1 MSLLT
6 HLAQV
11 PDYRRP
17 GGNFRHPL
25 LYILVISVLAVLIGA
40 DNVEE
45 MAVFGQQKQAVLARH
60 LDLPNGVPTAETFRR
75 VFEHLDAAAFNAA
88 FLSWVRALLPAL
100 LPAPV
105 AAQIC
110 VDGQTLRGSGPQA
123 LHVVSALARV
133 EGLCLAQVA
142 TAGKGH
148 ELVAIPDV
156 LALLDL
162 SGGAVVSLDALGC
175 QPAIAGQIVDQGG
188 YYLLALKRNQPG
200 LWAEAERAL
209 EGVAAQHRATGWAS
223 HNLPVSWQ
231 VAVQADLRWVDEA
244 GRWPG
249 LAALVRVDTTR
260 YPADG
265 PAQLQPARYYLS
277 SQAGLGA
284 EQALEAVRGH
294 WAVEN
299 QLHWHLD
306 VTLRQDAHRLRD
318 QRAAENVAVVRKM
331 ALNLLRADPSRVS
344 LKIKR
349 KRLGWNDDCLEAL
362 LTQIAKCV

>member
-11 PDYRRP
+11 PDFRRA

-25 LYILVISVLAVLIGA
+25 LSILVISVLAVLSGA
-40 DNVEE
+40 DEVEE
-45 MAVFGQQKQAVLARH
+45 MADFGRLKHAALARH
-60 LDLPNGVPTAETFRR
+60 LALPNGPPSADTFRR
-75 VFEHLDAAAFNAA
+75 VFEHLDAAAFSAA
-88 FLSWVRALLPAL
+88 FLGWVRALLPA
-100 LPAPV
+100 PV
-105 AAQIC
+105 VGQIC

-123 LHVVSALARV
+123 LHVVSALART
-133 EGLCLAQVA
+133 EGLCLGQVA

-148 ELVAIPDV
+148 ELAAIPDV

-162 SGGAVVSLDALGC
+162 SGGALVSLDALGC
-175 QPAIAGQIVDQGG
+175 QPAIAGQMLGQGG
-188 YYLLALKRNQPG
+188 QYLLALKQNQRG
-200 LWAEAERAL
+200 LLAQAERAL
-209 EGVAAQHRATGWAS
+209 QGVRPQHEAHGWAS
-223 HNLPVSWQ
+223 HNVPVRWQ
-231 VAVQADLRWVDEA
+231 VAVQTDLRWVDEER
-244 GRWPG
+244 RWPQ
-249 LAALVRVDTTR
+249 LAALVRVQATR
-260 YPADG
+260 YPASG
-265 PAQLQPARYYLS
+265 PPLLQPVRYYLS
-277 SQAGLGA
+277 SQADLKA

-349 KRLGWNDDCLEAL
+349 KRLGWNDDYLEAL

>member
-11 PDYRRP
+11 PDYQRP

-25 LYILVISVLAVLIGA
+25 LYMMVISVLAVLSGA

-88 FLSWVRALLPAL
+88 FLRWVRAL

-148 ELVAIPDV
+148 ELAAIPDV

-188 YYLLALKRNQPG
+188 HYLLALKRSQPG
-200 LWAEAERAL
+200 MWAEAERAL
-209 EGVAAQHRATGWAS
+209 EGVAAQHQATGWTS
-223 HNLPVSWQ
+223 HNLPVRWQ
-231 VAVQADLRWVDEA
+231 VAVQADLRWVDEV
-244 GRWPG
+244 GR
-249 LAALVRVDTTR
+249 
-260 YPADG
+260 
-265 PAQLQPARYYLS
+265 
-277 SQAGLGA
+277 
-284 EQALEAVRGH
+284 
-294 WAVEN
+294 
-299 QLHWHLD
+299 
-306 VTLRQDAHRLRD
+306 
-318 QRAAENVAVVRKM
+318 
-331 ALNLLRADPSRVS
+331 
-344 LKIKR
+344 
-349 KRLGWNDDCLEAL
+349 
-362 LTQIAKCV
+362 

>member
-1 MSLLT
+1 M
-6 HLAQV
+6 

-25 LYILVISVLAVLIGA
+25 ISILVISVLAVLSGA
-40 DNVEE
+40 DDVEE

-88 FLSWVRALLPAL
+88 FLRWVRAL

-148 ELVAIPDV
+148 GLAAIPDV

-162 SGGAVVSLDALGC
+162 LGGAVVSLDAVGC
-175 QPAIAGQIVDQGG
+175 QPAIAGQIVD
-188 YYLLALKRNQPG
+188 
-200 LWAEAERAL
+200 
-209 EGVAAQHRATGWAS
+209 
-223 HNLPVSWQ
+223 
-231 VAVQADLRWVDEA
+231 
-244 GRWPG
+244 
-249 LAALVRVDTTR
+249 
-260 YPADG
+260 
-265 PAQLQPARYYLS
+265 
-277 SQAGLGA
+277 
-284 EQALEAVRGH
+284 
-294 WAVEN
+294 
-299 QLHWHLD
+299 
-306 VTLRQDAHRLRD
+306 
-318 QRAAENVAVVRKM
+318 
-331 ALNLLRADPSRVS
+331 
-344 LKIKR
+344 
-349 KRLGWNDDCLEAL
+349 
-362 LTQIAKCV
+362 

>member
-11 PDYRRP
+11 PDFRRS

-25 LYILVISVLAVLIGA
+25 LSILVISVLAVLSGA
-40 DNVEE
+40 DDVEE
-45 MAVFGQQKQAVLARH
+45 MADFGRLKAPVLARH
-60 LDLPNGVPTAETFRR
+60 LALPNGVPAADTFRR
-75 VFEHLDAAAFNAA
+75 VFEHLDAAAFTAA
-88 FLSWVRALLPAL
+88 FLGWVREL

-105 AAQIC
+105 VAQIC

-123 LHVVSALARV
+123 LHVVSALARA
-133 EGLCLAQVA
+133 EGLCLGQVA

-148 ELVAIPDV
+148 ELAAIPDV

-162 SGGAVVSLDALGC
+162 SGGALVSLDALGC
-175 QPAIAGQIVDQGG
+175 QPAIAGQIIRQGG
-188 YYLLALKRNQPG
+188 QYLLALKQNQRG
-200 LWAEAERAL
+200 LLAQAERAL
-209 EGVAAQHRATGWAS
+209 QDVVPQHEAHGWAS
-223 HNLPVSWQ
+223 GNRPVRWQ
-231 VAVQADLRWVDEA
+231 VAVQTDLRWVDEDQ
-244 GRWPG
+244 RWPA
-249 LAALVRVDTTR
+249 LAALVRVQATR

-265 PAQLQPARYYLS
+265 PPQPQPVRYYLS
-277 SQAGLGA
+277 SQAELTA
-284 EQALEAVRGH
+284 EQALAAVRGH

-318 QRAAENVAVVRKM
+318 QRAAENVALVRKM
-331 ALNLLRADPSRVS
+331 ALNLLRADPSRGS

-349 KRLGWNDDCLEAL
+349 KRLGWNDDYLEAL
-362 LTQIAKCV
+362 LAQIAKCV